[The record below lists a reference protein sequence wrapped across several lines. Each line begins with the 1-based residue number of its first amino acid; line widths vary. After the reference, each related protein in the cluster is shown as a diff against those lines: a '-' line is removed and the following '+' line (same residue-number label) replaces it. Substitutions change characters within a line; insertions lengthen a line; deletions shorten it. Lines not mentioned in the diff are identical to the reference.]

1 MKSIFGVLF
10 VCCAL
15 APFVSAAQSPV
26 GTWKTMVPAQ
36 DGKLT
41 PLSVDI
47 SEDGTYKVDFGAD
60 GTVETK
66 GTYKIED
73 GKMIIQDTEGSDCK
87 GQGVYQFKVDT
98 ESFTMTRVSDDCVN
112 RGGPEGV
119 MSFQKK

>member
-15 APFVSAAQSPV
+15 APFISAAQSPV
-26 GTWKTMVPAQ
+26 GTWKTMVPAE

-41 PLSVDI
+41 PLKVDI

-66 GTYKIED
+66 GKYTIANGKITIE
-73 GKMIIQDTEGSDCK
+73 DTEGSDCK
-87 GQGVYQFKVDT
+87 SQGVYQYKVDGDN
-98 ESFTMTRVSDDCVN
+98 FTMTRVNDGCVN

-119 MSFQKK
+119 MSFTKG